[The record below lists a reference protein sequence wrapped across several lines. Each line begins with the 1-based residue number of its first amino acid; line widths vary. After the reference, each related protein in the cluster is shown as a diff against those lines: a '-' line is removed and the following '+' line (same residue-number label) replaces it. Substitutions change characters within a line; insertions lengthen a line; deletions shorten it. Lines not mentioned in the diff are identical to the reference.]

1 MAETLRT
8 QSLRKLAGQMPVANQ
23 QAAQQLQAGRQV
35 GLQQAVSQAP
45 GPITKK
51 QVQQGAAQQVTAAS
65 GIQNQV
71 AGAGQAA
78 LLDVGRATLQEQ
90 QTGNETALDAR
101 RLQLSQ
107 ESRQSESGLAALGGQ
122 IKDQLFDRQL
132 KFERAEDGRTL
143 FNTTQLND
151 WAIKKATNGE
161 DYKNKVQKMTQIHQK
176 KMQVMQVATNKIA
189 EQLTFEMNKKLQD
202 RDQDFIMKLQEA
214 KAAAEARYQKAVNKY
229 KNGQAQWSS
238 GGMIVGAV
246 VGAYFGPAGSAAGA
260 KIGEGA
266 GSMAHGATNK
276 EPEREQ
282 V

>member
-1 MAETLRT
+1 
-8 QSLRKLAGQMPVANQ
+8 MPVANQ

-45 GPITKK
+45 GPITKQ

-90 QTGNETALDAR
+90 QTGNETSLDAR